1 MYKFESLLKQVPVEF
16 VPDQSWKFYA
26 SHTASTRVG
35 GNASPKSA
43 FNYEGWSTGKT
54 QEKDMIFQVEF
65 PTEYTLSEF
74 HFTSTSG
81 FKKGQRP
88 APGVSPQYTHT
99 YPRNLLVEA
108 STNGTDWKVVQANVK
123 GSQGD
128 NIVALPP
135 TRTKFLRLKLAEGVS
150 AAADDLTPWS
160 MRSMKI
166 FGLR

>member
-1 MYKFESLLKQVPVEF
+1 M
-16 VPDQSWKFYA
+16 
-26 SHTASTRVG
+26 
-35 GNASPKSA
+35 
-43 FNYEGWSTGKT
+43 
-54 QEKDMIFQVEF
+54 
-65 PTEYTLSEF
+65 
-74 HFTSTSG
+74 
-81 FKKGQRP
+81 GQRP
-88 APGVSPQYTHT
+88 KPGVTPEFTHT

-108 STNGTDWKVVQANVK
+108 SINGTDWKVVQANVK

-135 TRTKFLRLKLAEGVS
+135 TKTKFLRLKLAEGVN